1 MNTNLYKFKIHTFL
15 HSFII
20 VVDTVIGSSYLEKS
34 ELEISFN
41 WNNHLIKFLKLLN
54 CSVGLVA
61 NEKDAEVT
69 TLFPLKIIEIY
80 TFERTIFNIGG
91 A

>member
-1 MNTNLYKFKIHTFL
+1 MNANLYKFKIDTFL

-20 VVDTVIGSSYLEKS
+20 VVDTVIGSSYLENS

-61 NEKDAEVT
+61 NENDAEVT
-69 TLFPLKIIEIY
+69 TLFPLNCMKIY
-80 TFERTIFNIGG
+80 TFERTIFNIEGV
-91 A
+91 